1 MTRPGRV
8 RIGTWNLAGRWS
20 PAHVDVLV
28 AQDCDVW
35 LLTEVRA
42 DTALPGYH
50 PHVTTAQMARRRH
63 WAGVFSRSPLTP
75 LPDPHVASAAA
86 VVDGVTCCASIL
98 PWRGSGPVPW
108 GEGTHAERT
117 ARALDTL
124 VGVLPR
130 GGLVWGGDWN
140 HSLFGAEWA
149 GSKAGRAHLEG
160 ALEELGLQV
169 PTRDLPHRIDGV
181 GTIDHIAVPRGA
193 SVTNATRVSAVGPDG
208 RLSDHDACVVELG
221 WCHTEQATES
231 TYR

>member
-1 MTRPGRV
+1 MTRPGRI

-20 PAHVDVLV
+20 PAHLDVLV

-35 LLTEVRA
+35 LLTEARA
-42 DTALPGYH
+42 DTALPGYR
-50 PHVTTAQMARRRH
+50 PHVTMAQMARARH

-86 VVDGVTCCASIL
+86 VVDGVTYCSTVL
-98 PWRGSGPVPW
+98 PWRSCGPVPW

-124 VGVLPR
+124 VEVLPR

-149 GSKAGRAHLEG
+149 GSKAGRAHLER
-160 ALEELGLQV
+160 ALDKLGLQV

-181 GTIDHIAVPRGA
+181 GTIDHIAVSRDVTVVDA
-193 SVTNATRVSAVGPDG
+193 SRVSGIGTDG
-208 RLSDHDACVVELG
+208 ALSDHDAYVVELA
-221 WCHTEQATES
+221 WCHTEQAFVS
-231 TYR
+231 AYR